1 MLMSVVQIHLSP
13 PNSKPTVL
21 QLWAF
26 WFVRWPGALV
36 QVLVCARP
44 LALRYGQ
51 AMNNQSWMH
60 GLKLGA
66 RQLWRDLRA
75 GELRLLMLSV
85 SLAVAALTAVGFL
98 ADRMQSGLWRDARQL
113 LGGDAV
119 VVSDQA
125 TPPDFVQ
132 QARQWGLQ
140 TNTNVSFP
148 TMARAIA
155 SAGLDMAP
163 SSGGI
168 VLAPPPSRLVALK
181 AVEPGYPL
189 RGRLELAG
197 QPSAAVTGIPPVGEV
212 WVDAALLEALN
223 LQTGQMLGLG
233 ERSLR
238 IGATIK
244 REPDRGAGF
253 MNFAPRVMMNV
264 ADLASTG
271 LVQPASRVTWRM
283 AVAGDAAAL
292 GRFLPWAQAEA
303 DKPEVRGVKIESLD
317 SGRPEMR
324 QTLDRASQFLNL
336 VALLAALL
344 CAVAVALAA
353 RSFAE
358 RQLDACALLRVLGQS
373 QRTLTLSYG
382 VEFLGAGLVASVLG
396 VLVGYGV
403 HLGFVHLLAGL
414 VDANLPGATWQPALM
429 GLAMGLTLLVAFGLP
444 PVLQL
449 AKVPPLRVIRRDL
462 GGLQVR
468 SGLVL
473 VMGLLGFAATL
484 LMVSRNLTLG
494 LITVGGFALAL
505 LVFAGLA
512 AAALSLLRRA
522 VPDEAAPRWLRLA
535 TRQVAA
541 RPVFA
546 VVQVSALSVGLLA
559 LALLV
564 LLRTDLIASWRQA
577 TPVNAPDRF
586 VINVQP
592 EQAADF
598 LQHLQ
603 KAGVQS
609 PDWFPMIRGRL
620 VAINGR
626 AVGPQDI
633 EGDRGKRL
641 IDREINLSHTAQ
653 LPMHNPL
660 VAGQWQ
666 AEEADGVSVEQGI
679 AEALGLKLGD
689 RLGFDMA
696 GQTHEARITSLRKVD
711 WASMRANFFML
722 FPVSKMPDL
731 PLTYMAA
738 FRSPEGVPGFENAL
752 VNAFPNITSVDM
764 RSTLAQVQR
773 VMDQVIR
780 AVEFLFAFT
789 LAAGLMVLL
798 AAVGASRQARERE
811 YAIMRALGAGRSL
824 LARVQ
829 RTELLG
835 IGWLAGFMSSAMAL
849 VVGWALARYAFEFTW
864 QPPLWA
870 PLAGGLAG
878 ALLAWGAGSL
888 SLAGVLRQPVVQT
901 LRQAA
906 Q

>member
-1 MLMSVVQIHLSP
+1 
-13 PNSKPTVL
+13 
-21 QLWAF
+21 
-26 WFVRWPGALV
+26 
-36 QVLVCARP
+36 
-44 LALRYGQ
+44 
-51 AMNNQSWMH
+51 MNQQGWMH
-60 GLKLGA
+60 GLRLGG
-66 RQLWRDLRA
+66 RNLWRDLRA
-75 GELRLLMLSV
+75 GELRLLMISV

-98 ADRMQSGLWRDARQL
+98 ADRMQTGLWRDARQL

-119 VVSDQA
+119 VVSDQN
-125 TPPDFVQ
+125 TPPNMVQ
-132 QARQWGLQ
+132 QARQMGLQ
-140 TNTNVSFP
+140 TNTNVAFP
-148 TMARAIA
+148 TMARAM
-155 SAGLDMAP
+155 SEQ
-163 SSGGI
+163 GG
-168 VLAPPPSRLVALK
+168 ASRLVALK

-189 RGRLELAG
+189 RGQLQVSP
-197 QPSAAVTGIPPVGEV
+197 QPAAASIPPTGEV
-212 WVDAALLEALN
+212 WVDPTLLDNLN
-223 LQTGQMLGLG
+223 LQAGHMLGLG
-233 ERSLR
+233 ERSFR
-238 IGATIK
+238 ITATIE

-253 MNFAPRVMMNV
+253 MTFAPRVMINA

-283 AVAGDAAAL
+283 AVAGDTAAAE
-292 GRFLPWAQAEA
+292 RFVQWA
-303 DKPEVRGVKIESLD
+303 KPEVAQSHVRGVQIESLD

-324 QTLDRASQFLNL
+324 QTLDRAAQFLNL

-382 VEFLGAGLVASVLG
+382 LEFLGAGLLASAVGVVA
-396 VLVGYGV
+396 GYGV
-403 HLGFVHLLAGL
+403 HLGFVLLLAGL
-414 VDANLPGATWQPALM
+414 IDAQLPPVTLQPALM
-429 GLAMGLTLLVAFGLP
+429 GLGMGLTLLVAFGLP

-462 GGLQVR
+462 GNVQVR
-468 SGLVL
+468 SWLVL
-473 VMGLLGFAATL
+473 VMGLLGFALTL

-494 LITVGGFALAL
+494 LITVGGFAVAL

-512 AAALSLLRRA
+512 AAALWLLRRT
-522 VPDEAAPRWLRLA
+522 VPGEQAPRWLRLA

-577 TPVNAPDRF
+577 TPANAPDRF

-592 EQAADF
+592 EQASDF
-598 LQHLQ
+598 LASLN
-603 KAGVQS
+603 KAGVPS

-626 AVGPQDI
+626 EVGPTDF
-633 EGDRGKRL
+633 EADRAKRL
-641 IDREINLSHTAQ
+641 IDREINLSHSAT
-653 LPMHNPL
+653 LPAHNPL
-660 VAGQWQ
+660 TAGRWMP
-666 AEEADGVSVEQGI
+666 EEADGLSVEQGI
-679 AEALGLKLGD
+679 ADTLGLKLGD
-689 RLGFDMA
+689 QLRFDIA
-696 GQTHEARITSLRKVD
+696 GQTREARITSLRKVD
-711 WASMRANFFML
+711 WTSMRANFFMM
-722 FPVSKMPDL
+722 FPVSQMPDL
-731 PLTYMAA
+731 PMTYMAA
-738 FRSPEGVPGFENAL
+738 FRSPQSAAGFDNAL
-752 VNAFPNITSVDM
+752 VNQFPNITSVDM

-780 AVEFLFAFT
+780 AVEYLFAFT

-811 YAIMRALGAGRSL
+811 YAIMRALGAGRAL
-824 LARVQ
+824 LAQVQ

-835 IGWLAGFMSSAMAL
+835 LGWLAGFMASSMAL
-849 VVGWALARYAFEFTW
+849 AVGWALARYAFEFSW

-870 PLAGGLAG
+870 PLAGGALG
-878 ALLAWGAGSL
+878 ALLAWAAGSL
-888 SLAGVLRQPVVQT
+888 SLSGVLRQPVMQT

-906 Q
+906 E

>member
-1 MLMSVVQIHLSP
+1 
-13 PNSKPTVL
+13 
-21 QLWAF
+21 
-26 WFVRWPGALV
+26 
-36 QVLVCARP
+36 
-44 LALRYGQ
+44 
-51 AMNNQSWMH
+51 MNKQSWIH
-60 GLKLGA
+60 GLKLGS

-75 GELRLLMLSV
+75 GELRLLMVSV
-85 SLAVAALTAVGFL
+85 GLAVAALTAVGFL

-125 TPPDFVQ
+125 TAPNFVAR
-132 QARQWGLQ
+132 ARQEGLQ
-140 TNTNVSFP
+140 VNTNLSFP
-148 TMARAIA
+148 TMARA
-155 SAGLDMAP
+155 MRPHQQAP
-163 SSGGI
+163 TGS
-168 VLAPPPSRLVALK
+168 VQVVAPPRTRLVALK

-189 RGRLELAG
+189 RGRMEVSGMGLA
-197 QPSAAVTGIPPVGEV
+197 QDPGIPAPGEV
-212 WVDAALLEALN
+212 WVDAALLEALAV
-223 LQTGQMLGLG
+223 QPGQMLGLG
-233 ERSLR
+233 ERALR
-238 IGATIK
+238 IGATIV

-253 MNFAPRVMMNV
+253 MNFAPRVMMNA

-271 LVQPASRVTWRM
+271 LVQPASRITWRM

-303 DKPEVRGVKIESLD
+303 DKPDVRGVKIESLD

-382 VEFLGAGLVASVLG
+382 LEFLGAGLVASLLG
-396 VLVGYGV
+396 VVAGYAV
-403 HLGFVHLLAGL
+403 HLGFVQLLAGL
-414 VDANLPGATWQPALM
+414 VDAGLPGATWQPAWM

-484 LMVSRNLTLG
+484 LMLSRNLTLG

-512 AAALSLLRRA
+512 AAALYLLRRA
-522 VPDEAAPRWLRLA
+522 VPGESAPRWLRLA

-577 TPVNAPDRF
+577 TPGNAPDRF

-592 EQAADF
+592 EQATDF
-598 LQHLQ
+598 LAHLQ
-603 KAGVQS
+603 GAGVQS

-626 AVGPQDI
+626 AVGPHDMLS
-633 EGDRGKRL
+633 DRGKRL

-653 LPMHNPL
+653 LPGHNPL
-660 VAGQWQ
+660 AAGQWQ
-666 AEEADGVSVEQGI
+666 AEEADAVSVEQGI

-689 RLGFDMA
+689 RLGFDIA
-696 GQTHEARITSLRKVD
+696 GQMHEARITSLRQVD

-722 FPVSKMPDL
+722 FPVSRMPDM
-731 PLTYMAA
+731 PMTYMAA
-738 FRSPEGVPGFENAL
+738 FQSPKDMPGFENTL

-811 YAIMRALGAGRSL
+811 YAIMRALGAGRHL
-824 LARVQ
+824 LAQVQ

-835 IGWLAGFMSSAMAL
+835 IGWLAGFLSSGMAL
-849 VVGWALARYAFEFTW
+849 VMGWVLARYAFEFTW

-901 LRQAA
+901 LRQSAL
-906 Q
+906 

>member
-1 MLMSVVQIHLSP
+1 
-13 PNSKPTVL
+13 
-21 QLWAF
+21 
-26 WFVRWPGALV
+26 
-36 QVLVCARP
+36 
-44 LALRYGQ
+44 
-51 AMNNQSWMH
+51 
-60 GLKLGA
+60 
-66 RQLWRDLRA
+66 
-75 GELRLLMLSV
+75 
-85 SLAVAALTAVGFL
+85 
-98 ADRMQSGLWRDARQL
+98 
-113 LGGDAV
+113 
-119 VVSDQA
+119 
-125 TPPDFVQ
+125 
-132 QARQWGLQ
+132 
-140 TNTNVSFP
+140 
-148 TMARAIA
+148 
-155 SAGLDMAP
+155 
-163 SSGGI
+163 
-168 VLAPPPSRLVALK
+168 
-181 AVEPGYPL
+181 
-189 RGRLELAG
+189 
-197 QPSAAVTGIPPVGEV
+197 V

-223 LQTGQMLGLG
+223 VQVGQRLGLG

-238 IGATIK
+238 IAATII

-253 MNFAPRVMMNV
+253 MGFAPRVMMNMT
-264 ADLASTG
+264 DLASTG
-271 LVQPASRVTWRM
+271 LVQPASRVSWRM
-283 AVAGDAAAL
+283 AVAGSDAAV
-292 GRFLPWAQAEA
+292 GQFLPWAQAEA
-303 DKPEVRGVKIESLD
+303 DKLEVRGVKVESLG

-358 RQLDACALLRVLGQS
+358 RQLDACALLRVMGQS

-382 VEFLGAGLVASVLG
+382 LEFLGAGLVASVLG
-396 VLVGYGV
+396 VLAGYGV
-403 HLGFVHLLAGL
+403 HLGFVQLLAGL
-414 VDANLPGATWQPALM
+414 VDANLPGATLQPALM

-449 AKVPPLRVIRRDL
+449 AQVPPLRVIRRDL
-462 GGLQVR
+462 GSVQVR

-473 VMGLLGFAATL
+473 GMGLLGFALTL

-512 AAALSLLRRA
+512 AAALFLLRRV
-522 VPDEAAPRWLRLA
+522 VPDESAPRWLRLA

-541 RPVFA
+541 RPLFA

-592 EQAADF
+592 DQADAF
-598 LQHLQ
+598 LAHL
-603 KAGVQS
+603 KNAGVQA

-626 AVGPQDI
+626 VIGPDDL
-633 EGDRGKRL
+633 EADRGKRFL
-641 IDREINLSHTAQ
+641 DREINLSHSAV
-653 LPMHNPL
+653 LPDHNPL
-660 VAGQWQ
+660 VAGRWQ
-666 AEEADGVSVEQGI
+666 AEEADGVSVEEGI
-679 AEALGLKLGD
+679 AQALGLKLGD
-689 RLGFDMA
+689 RLGFDIA
-696 GQTHEARITSLRKVD
+696 GQPHEARVTSLRKVD

-722 FPVSKMPDL
+722 FPVSQMPDL
-731 PLTYMAA
+731 PMTYMAA
-738 FRSPEGVPGFENAL
+738 FQSPKELPGFENAM

-824 LARVQ
+824 LAQVQ

-835 IGWLAGFMSSAMAL
+835 IGWLAGFMASAMAL
-849 VVGWALARYAFEFTW
+849 VVGWALARYAFEFAW

-878 ALLAWGAGSL
+878 AMLAWGAGSL

>member
-1 MLMSVVQIHLSP
+1 
-13 PNSKPTVL
+13 
-21 QLWAF
+21 
-26 WFVRWPGALV
+26 
-36 QVLVCARP
+36 
-44 LALRYGQ
+44 
-51 AMNNQSWMH
+51 MH

-75 GELRLLMLSV
+75 GELRLLMVSV
-85 SLAVAALTAVGFL
+85 ALAVAALTAVGFL

-119 VVSDQA
+119 VVSDQS
-125 TPPDFVQ
+125 TPMAFVQ
-132 QARQWGLQ
+132 QAQNMGLQ

-148 TMARAIA
+148 TMARALA
-155 SAGLDMAP
+155 EQ
-163 SSGGI
+163 GGS
-168 VLAPPPSRLVALK
+168 SRLVALK

-189 RGRLELAG
+189 RGKLLLLPDVG
-197 QPSAAVTGIPPVGEV
+197 QPSASGLKPTIPPVGEV
-212 WVDAALLEALN
+212 WVDPALLDN
-223 LQTGQMLGLG
+223 LGLKTGQMLGLG

-238 IGATIK
+238 ISAIIE

-253 MNFAPRVMMNV
+253 MTFAPRVMMNS

-283 AVAGDAAAL
+283 AVAGDAAAAE
-292 GRFLPWAQAEA
+292 RFVRWA
-303 DKPEVRGVKIESLD
+303 KPEVELAHVRGVQIESLD

-382 VEFLGAGLVASVLG
+382 LEFLGAGLLASALG
-396 VLVGYGV
+396 VLAGYAV
-403 HLGFVHLLAGL
+403 HLGFVLLLAGL
-414 VDANLPGATWQPALM
+414 VDAQLPAASLQPALM
-429 GLAMGLTLLVAFGLP
+429 GMGMGLTLLVAFGLP

-449 AKVPPLRVIRRDL
+449 AQVPPLRVIRRDL
-462 GGLQVR
+462 GSLQVR

-473 VMGLLGFAATL
+473 VMGLLGFALTL

-494 LITVGGFALAL
+494 LITVGGFAVAL

-512 AAALSLLRRA
+512 AAALWLLRST
-522 VPDEAAPRWLRLA
+522 VPDEHAPPWLRLA

-577 TPVNAPDRF
+577 TPANAPDRF

-592 EQAADF
+592 DQATDF
-598 LQHLQ
+598 LARLD

-626 AVGPQDI
+626 EVSPADFEV
-633 EGDRGKRL
+633 DRAKRL
-641 IDREINLSHTAQ
+641 IDREINLSHSAT
-653 LPMHNPL
+653 LPDHNPL
-660 VAGQWQ
+660 TAGRWVP
-666 AEEADGVSVEQGI
+666 EEADGVSVEQGI
-679 AEALGLKLGD
+679 ADTLGLKLGD
-689 RLGFDMA
+689 QLRFDIA
-696 GQTHEARITSLRKVD
+696 GQTREARVTSLRKVD
-711 WASMRANFFML
+711 WTSMRANFFMM
-722 FPVSKMPDL
+722 FPVSQMPDL
-731 PLTYMAA
+731 PMTYMAA
-738 FRSPEGVPGFENAL
+738 FRSPQSAAGFDNAL
-752 VNAFPNITSVDM
+752 VNEFPNITSVDM

-780 AVEFLFAFT
+780 AVEYLFAFT

-811 YAIMRALGAGRSL
+811 YAIMRALGAGRTL
-824 LARVQ
+824 LAQVQ

-835 IGWLAGFMSSAMAL
+835 LGWLAGFMASSMAL
-849 VVGWALARYAFEFTW
+849 VVGWALARFAFEFAW

-870 PLAGGLAG
+870 PLAGGGLG
-878 ALLAWGAGSL
+878 ALLAWAAGSL
-888 SLAGVLRQPVVQT
+888 SLSGVLRQPVMQT

-906 Q
+906 E

>member
-1 MLMSVVQIHLSP
+1 
-13 PNSKPTVL
+13 
-21 QLWAF
+21 
-26 WFVRWPGALV
+26 
-36 QVLVCARP
+36 
-44 LALRYGQ
+44 
-51 AMNNQSWMH
+51 MNKQGWMH
-60 GLKLGA
+60 GLRLGG
-66 RQLWRDLRA
+66 RNLWRDLRA

-85 SLAVAALTAVGFL
+85 TLAVAALTAVGFL

-119 VVSDQA
+119 VVSDQN
-125 TPPDFVQ
+125 TPAAFVQ
-132 QARQWGLQ
+132 QAQSMGLQ

-148 TMARAIA
+148 TMARA
-155 SAGLDMAP
+155 MAEQ
-163 SSGGI
+163 GG
-168 VLAPPPSRLVALK
+168 ASRLVALK
-181 AVEPGYPL
+181 AVAPGYPL
-189 RGRLELAG
+189 RGKLQLRPDTSQDANPAPQLPKPLA
-197 QPSAAVTGIPPVGEV
+197 IPLVGEV
-212 WVDAALLEALN
+212 WVDPALLDNLQ
-223 LQTGQMLGLG
+223 LQTGQLLALGG
-233 ERSLR
+233 RSFR
-238 IGATIK
+238 IAAVIE

-253 MNFAPRVMMNV
+253 MTFAPRVMMNA

-283 AVAGDAAAL
+283 AVAGDAATAE
-292 GRFLPWAQAEA
+292 RFVQWA
-303 DKPEVRGVKIESLD
+303 KPEVERSHVRGVQIESLD

-382 VEFLGAGLVASVLG
+382 LEFLGAGLLASAVG
-396 VLVGYGV
+396 VLAGYAV
-403 HLGFVHLLAGL
+403 HLGFVVLLAGL
-414 VDANLPGATWQPALM
+414 VDAQLPAATAQPALM
-429 GLAMGLTLLVAFGLP
+429 GMAMGLTLLVAFGLP

-449 AKVPPLRVIRRDL
+449 AQVPPLRVIRRDL

-473 VMGLLGFAATL
+473 FMGLVGFALTL

-494 LITVGGFALAL
+494 LITVGGFAFAL

-512 AAALSLLRRA
+512 AAALWLLRRT
-522 VPDEAAPRWLRLA
+522 VPGEQAPRWLRLA

-577 TPVNAPDRF
+577 TPANAPDRF

-592 EQAADF
+592 EQASDF
-598 LQHLQ
+598 LASLN

-626 AVGPQDI
+626 EVGPNDF
-633 EGDRGKRL
+633 EADRAKRL
-641 IDREINLSHTAQ
+641 IDREINLSHSAT
-653 LPMHNPL
+653 LPAHNPL
-660 VAGQWQ
+660 TAGQWVP
-666 AEEADGVSVEQGI
+666 EEADGVSVEQGI
-679 AEALGLKLGD
+679 ADTLGLKLGD
-689 RLGFDMA
+689 QLRFDIA
-696 GQTHEARITSLRKVD
+696 GQPREARITSLRKVD
-711 WASMRANFFML
+711 WTSMRANFFMM
-722 FPVSKMPDL
+722 FPVSQMPDL
-731 PLTYMAA
+731 PMTYMAA
-738 FRSPEGVPGFENAL
+738 FRSPASAAGFDNAL
-752 VNAFPNITSVDM
+752 VNQFPNITSVDM

-780 AVEFLFAFT
+780 AVEYLFAFT

-824 LARVQ
+824 LAQVQ

-835 IGWLAGFMSSAMAL
+835 LGWLAGFMASSMAL
-849 VVGWALARYAFEFTW
+849 VVGWALARFAFEFAW

-870 PLAGGLAG
+870 PLAGGALG
-878 ALLAWGAGSL
+878 ALLAWTAGSL
-888 SLAGVLRQPVVQT
+888 SLSGVLRQPVMQT

-906 Q
+906 E

>member
-1 MLMSVVQIHLSP
+1 
-13 PNSKPTVL
+13 
-21 QLWAF
+21 
-26 WFVRWPGALV
+26 
-36 QVLVCARP
+36 
-44 LALRYGQ
+44 
-51 AMNNQSWMH
+51 MNKQGWMH
-60 GLKLGA
+60 GLRLGA
-66 RQLWRDLRA
+66 RNLWRDLRA
-75 GELRLLMLSV
+75 GELRLLMVSV
-85 SLAVAALTAVGFL
+85 ALAVAALTAVGFL

-119 VVSDQA
+119 VVSDQK
-125 TPPDFVQ
+125 TPLDFVQ
-132 QARQWGLQ
+132 QAQKMGLQ

-148 TMARAIA
+148 TMARATA
-155 SAGLDMAP
+155 DQ
-163 SSGGI
+163 GG
-168 VLAPPPSRLVALK
+168 ASRLVALK

-189 RGRLELAG
+189 RGKLLLQSGAVNSPKGSDGSASVAAQTLANI
-197 QPSAAVTGIPPVGEV
+197 GIPAVGEV
-212 WVDAALLEALN
+212 WVDPALLDN
-223 LQTGQMLGLG
+223 LGLKTGQMLGLG
-233 ERSLR
+233 ERSFR
-238 IGATIK
+238 ISAVIE

-253 MNFAPRVMMNV
+253 MTFAPRVMMN
-264 ADLASTG
+264 AEDLASTG

-283 AVAGDAAAL
+283 AVAGDTAAAE
-292 GRFLPWAQAEA
+292 RFVKWA
-303 DKPEVRGVKIESLD
+303 KPEVDLTHVRGVQIESLD

-382 VEFLGAGLVASVLG
+382 LEFLGAGLMASMVG
-396 VLVGYGV
+396 VLAGYGV
-403 HLGFVHLLAGL
+403 HMGFVLLLAGL
-414 VDANLPGATWQPALM
+414 VDAQLPSATWQPVWM
-429 GLAMGLTLLVAFGLP
+429 GLGMGLTLLVAFGLP

-462 GGLQVR
+462 GGLQMR

-473 VMGLLGFAATL
+473 GLGLAGFALTL

-494 LITVGGFALAL
+494 LITVGGFAVAL
-505 LVFAGLA
+505 LLFAGLA
-512 AAALSLLRRA
+512 AAALWLLRRT
-522 VPDEAAPRWLRLA
+522 VPDESAPRWLRLA

-577 TPVNAPDRF
+577 TPANAPGRF

-592 EQAADF
+592 EQASDF
-598 LQHLQ
+598 LASLN

-626 AVGPQDI
+626 EVGPNDFDV
-633 EGDRGKRL
+633 ERAKRL
-641 IDREINLSHTAQ
+641 IDREINLSHSAI
-653 LPMHNPL
+653 LPTHNPL
-660 VAGQWQ
+660 TAGRWT
-666 AEEADGVSVEQGI
+666 AEQADGVSVEQGI
-679 AEALGLKLGD
+679 ADTLGLKLGD
-689 RLGFDMA
+689 QVRFDIA
-696 GQTHEARITSLRKVD
+696 GQTRDARITSLRKVD
-711 WASMRANFFML
+711 WTSMRANFFFL
-722 FPVSKMPDL
+722 FPVSQMPDL
-731 PLTYMAA
+731 PMTYMAA
-738 FRSPEGVPGFENAL
+738 FRSPTNALGFDNAL
-752 VNAFPNITSVDM
+752 VNQFPNITNVDM
-764 RSTLAQVQR
+764 RSSLAQVQR

-780 AVEFLFAFT
+780 AVEYLFAFT

-811 YAIMRALGAGRSL
+811 YAIMRALGAGRAL
-824 LARVQ
+824 LAQVQ

-835 IGWLAGFMSSAMAL
+835 LGWLAGFMASSMAL
-849 VVGWALARYAFEFTW
+849 VVGWGLARFVFEFVW

-870 PLAGGLAG
+870 PLAGGTLG
-878 ALLAWGAGSL
+878 ALLAWAAGTLSL
-888 SLAGVLRQPVVQT
+888 SGVLRQPVMQT
-901 LRQAA
+901 LRQAGE
-906 Q
+906 

>member
-1 MLMSVVQIHLSP
+1 
-13 PNSKPTVL
+13 
-21 QLWAF
+21 
-26 WFVRWPGALV
+26 
-36 QVLVCARP
+36 
-44 LALRYGQ
+44 
-51 AMNNQSWMH
+51 MNQQGWMH
-60 GLKLGA
+60 GLRLG
-66 RQLWRDLRA
+66 RRNLWRDLRA

-85 SLAVAALTAVGFL
+85 ALAVAALTAVGFL

-119 VVSDQA
+119 VVSDQS
-125 TPPDFVQ
+125 TPQAFVQ
-132 QARQWGLQ
+132 QAQKLGLQ
-140 TNTNVSFP
+140 TNTNVTFP
-148 TMARAIA
+148 TMARA
-155 SAGLDMAP
+155 MAEQ
-163 SSGGI
+163 GG
-168 VLAPPPSRLVALK
+168 ASRLVALK

-189 RGRLELAG
+189 RGQLQVLPD
-197 QPSAAVTGIPPVGEV
+197 PSSGPAAAVPTSVAGALSAELPGAKPLRIPPAGEV
-212 WVDAALLEALN
+212 WVDPALLDNLN
-223 LQTGQMLGLG
+223 LKTGQLLALGD
-233 ERSLR
+233 RSFR
-238 IGATIK
+238 ITAIIE

-253 MNFAPRVMMNV
+253 MTFAPRVMLNA
-264 ADLASTG
+264 ADLPSTG

-283 AVAGDAAAL
+283 AVAGDAAAAE
-292 GRFLPWAQAEA
+292 RFVQWA
-303 DKPEVRGVKIESLD
+303 KPEVERSHVRGVQIESLD

-324 QTLDRASQFLNL
+324 QTLDRAAQFLNL

-382 VEFLGAGLVASVLG
+382 LEFLGAGLLASAVG

-403 HLGFVHLLAGL
+403 HLGFVLLLAGL
-414 VDANLPGATWQPALM
+414 IDAQLPAATVQPALM
-429 GLAMGLTLLVAFGLP
+429 GLGMGLTLLVAFGLP

-462 GGLQVR
+462 GSLQVR

-473 VMGLLGFAATL
+473 VMGLVGFALTL

-512 AAALSLLRRA
+512 AAALWLLRRT
-522 VPDEAAPRWLRLA
+522 VPGEQAPRWLRLA

-577 TPVNAPDRF
+577 TPAKAPDRF

-592 EQAADF
+592 EQASDF
-598 LQHLQ
+598 LASLN

-626 AVGPQDI
+626 EVGPADF
-633 EGDRGKRL
+633 EADRAKRL
-641 IDREINLSHTAQ
+641 IDREINLSHSAT
-653 LPMHNPL
+653 LPAHNPL
-660 VAGQWQ
+660 SAGRWVP
-666 AEEADGVSVEQGI
+666 EETDGLSVEQGI
-679 AEALGLKLGD
+679 ADTLGLKLGD
-689 RLGFDMA
+689 QLRFDIA
-696 GQTHEARITSLRKVD
+696 GQTREARITSLRKVD
-711 WASMRANFFML
+711 WTSMRANFFMM
-722 FPVSKMPDL
+722 FPVSQMPDL
-731 PLTYMAA
+731 PMTYMAA
-738 FRSPEGVPGFENAL
+738 FRSPQGLAGFDNAL
-752 VNAFPNITSVDM
+752 VNQFPNITSVDM

-780 AVEFLFAFT
+780 AVEYLFAFT

-811 YAIMRALGAGRSL
+811 YAIMRALGAGRAL
-824 LARVQ
+824 LAQVQ

-835 IGWLAGFMSSAMAL
+835 LGWLAGFMASSMAL
-849 VVGWALARYAFEFTW
+849 VVGWALARYAFEFSW

-870 PLAGGLAG
+870 PLAGGTLG
-878 ALLAWGAGSL
+878 ALLAWVAGSL
-888 SLAGVLRQPVVQT
+888 SLSGVLRQPVMQT

-906 Q
+906 E

>member
-1 MLMSVVQIHLSP
+1 
-13 PNSKPTVL
+13 
-21 QLWAF
+21 
-26 WFVRWPGALV
+26 
-36 QVLVCARP
+36 
-44 LALRYGQ
+44 
-51 AMNNQSWMH
+51 MNQQGWMH
-60 GLKLGA
+60 GLRLGG
-66 RQLWRDLRA
+66 RNLWRDLRA
-75 GELRLLMLSV
+75 GELRLLMISV

-98 ADRMQSGLWRDARQL
+98 ADRMQTGLWRDARQL

-119 VVSDQA
+119 VVSDQN
-125 TPPDFVQ
+125 TPPNFVQ
-132 QARQWGLQ
+132 QARQIGLQ
-140 TNTNVSFP
+140 TNTNITFP
-148 TMARAIA
+148 TMARAM
-155 SAGLDMAP
+155 SEQ
-163 SSGGI
+163 GG
-168 VLAPPPSRLVALK
+168 ASRLVALK

-189 RGRLELAG
+189 RGQLQVVP
-197 QPSAAVTGIPPVGEV
+197 QPAAASIPPSGQV
-212 WVDAALLEALN
+212 WVDPALLDNLN
-223 LQTGQMLGLG
+223 LQAGQMLGLG
-233 ERSLR
+233 DRSFR
-238 IGATIK
+238 ITATIE

-253 MNFAPRVMMNV
+253 MTFAPRVMINA
-264 ADLASTG
+264 ADLPSTG

-283 AVAGDAAAL
+283 AVAGDTAAAE
-292 GRFLPWAQAEA
+292 RFVQWA
-303 DKPEVRGVKIESLD
+303 KPEVEQSHVRGVQIESLD

-324 QTLDRASQFLNL
+324 QTLDRAAQFLNL

-382 VEFLGAGLVASVLG
+382 LEFLGAGLLASAVGVA
-396 VLVGYGV
+396 VGYGV
-403 HLGFVHLLAGL
+403 HLGFVLLLAGL
-414 VDANLPGATWQPALM
+414 IDAQLPPATLQPALM
-429 GLAMGLTLLVAFGLP
+429 GLGMGLTLLVAFGLP

-462 GGLQVR
+462 GSVQVR
-468 SGLVL
+468 SWLVL
-473 VMGLLGFAATL
+473 VMGLLGFALTL

-494 LITVGGFALAL
+494 LITVGGFAFAL

-512 AAALSLLRRA
+512 AAALWLLRRT
-522 VPDEAAPRWLRLA
+522 VPGEQAPRWLRLA

-577 TPVNAPDRF
+577 TPAHAPDRF

-592 EQAADF
+592 EQATDF
-598 LQHLQ
+598 LANLS

-626 AVGPQDI
+626 EVGPTDF
-633 EGDRGKRL
+633 EADRAKRL
-641 IDREINLSHTAQ
+641 IDREINLSHSAT
-653 LPMHNPL
+653 LPAHNPL
-660 VAGQWQ
+660 TAGRWVP
-666 AEEADGVSVEQGI
+666 EEADGLSVEQGI
-679 AEALGLKLGD
+679 ADTLGLKLGD
-689 RLGFDMA
+689 QLRFDIA
-696 GQTHEARITSLRKVD
+696 GQTREARITSLRKVD
-711 WASMRANFFML
+711 WTSMRANFFMM
-722 FPVSKMPDL
+722 FPVSQMPDL
-731 PLTYMAA
+731 PMTYMAA
-738 FRSPEGVPGFENAL
+738 FRSPQSAAGFDNAL
-752 VNAFPNITSVDM
+752 VNQFPNITSVDM

-780 AVEFLFAFT
+780 AVEYLFAFT

-811 YAIMRALGAGRSL
+811 YAIMRALGAGRAL
-824 LARVQ
+824 LAQVQ

-835 IGWLAGFMSSAMAL
+835 LGWLAGFMASSMAL
-849 VVGWALARYAFEFTW
+849 VVGWALARFAFEFAW
-864 QPPLWA
+864 QAPLWA
-870 PLAGGLAG
+870 PLAGGALG
-878 ALLAWGAGSL
+878 AVLAWAAGSL
-888 SLAGVLRQPVVQT
+888 SLSGVLRQPVMQT

-906 Q
+906 E